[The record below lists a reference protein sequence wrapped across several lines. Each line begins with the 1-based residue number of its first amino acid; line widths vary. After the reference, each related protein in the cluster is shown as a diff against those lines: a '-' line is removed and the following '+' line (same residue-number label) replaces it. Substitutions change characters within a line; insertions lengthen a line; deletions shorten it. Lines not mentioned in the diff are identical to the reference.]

1 MIRKT
6 IFAAAL
12 GAGLVFAGAPT
23 TAQAAVDVDIQIN
36 LGFGGFVTKDRS
48 CGAGARIV
56 AQRFNF
62 VRARN
67 CKGNIYEYS
76 GRRNGKWYIIKL
88 SSVTGRILD
97 VRRWK

>member
-6 IFAAAL
+6 LLAAAL
-12 GAGLVFAGAPT
+12 AAGFAF
-23 TAQAAVDVDIQIN
+23 TAVPPAAHAAVDVDITIN

-62 VRARN
+62 VKARN

-76 GRRNGKWYIIKL
+76 GKRNGKWFIIKL
-88 SSVTGRILD
+88 SSVTGKILD